1 MSGFELVA
9 AIGAASSLIGGV
21 TSYMG
26 FQRQRQ
32 IARFNQQIAQDN
44 ARRAEH
50 RAAVE
55 QQEQD
60 MVTLDLLGQQEAVQG
75 ASGLAIGGGS
85 QVATRRAARQLGR
98 LDALN
103 IRQAGAIES
112 YNYKT
117 QAVNFG
123 AQADQARL
131 SGFGALVG
139 GFLGAGE
146 SLINS
151 GTSVRNPN
159 RYKNFKPTT
168 LTGLY

>member
-1 MSGFELVA
+1 MALTAVA
-9 AIGAASSLIGGV
+9 AGISAVSSLVGGIGAF
-21 TSYMG
+21 MG
-26 FQRQRQ
+26 FQQQAQVANFNKQ
-32 IARFNQQIAQDN
+32 IALDN
-44 ARRAEH
+44 ASRAEK
-50 RAAVE
+50 RAQIE

-60 MVTLDLLGQQEAVQG
+60 MATLDLLGQQEAIQG

-123 AQADQARL
+123 AQASAAKL
-131 SGFGALVG
+131 SGATSLIG
-139 GFLGAGE
+139 GFLGAGS
-146 SLINS
+146 SLVDS

-168 LTGLY
+168 LRGLE